1 MALNQHPSSATAV
14 SGSDK
19 GELCTQKENAAIEEK
34 EPNQSNTQVIGSA
47 LQVIEQPISISI
59 FVHIQYYYH
68 QNSLKYIII
77 SHFSIFSAHTIS
89 NCQSSYCNGAI
100 SRDSTQRKAN

>member
-34 EPNQSNTQVIGSA
+34 EANQSSTQVIGSA
-47 LQVIEQPISISI
+47 LQVIEQLMPILIFFYVLYISFECI
-59 FVHIQYYYH
+59 IASYCYNFFSPY
-68 QNSLKYIII
+68 NLKLSIII
-77 SHFSIFSAHTIS
+77 R
-89 NCQSSYCNGAI
+89 QWSYL
-100 SRDSTQRKAN
+100 QRFNTKKS

>member
-19 GELCTQKENAAIEEK
+19 GELCTQKENAAIIHTIEEK

-59 FVHIQYYYH
+59 FVHI
-68 QNSLKYIII
+68 I
-77 SHFSIFSAHTIS
+77 TIRI
-89 NCQSSYCNGAI
+89 A
-100 SRDSTQRKAN
+100 

>member
-34 EPNQSNTQVIGSA
+34 EPNQSSTQVIGSA
-47 LQVIEQPISISI
+47 LQVIEQLMPILT
-59 FVHIQYYYH
+59 FFYV
-68 QNSLKYIII
+68 L
-77 SHFSIFSAHTIS
+77 
-89 NCQSSYCNGAI
+89 
-100 SRDSTQRKAN
+100 

>member
-34 EPNQSNTQVIGSA
+34 EPNQSTTQVIGSA
-47 LQVIEQPISISI
+47 LQVNEQFTYFCI
-59 FVHIQYYYH
+59 FVY
-68 QNSLKYIII
+68 SLYE
-77 SHFSIFSAHTIS
+77 
-89 NCQSSYCNGAI
+89 
-100 SRDSTQRKAN
+100 

>member
-34 EPNQSNTQVIGSA
+34 EANQSSTQVIGSA
-47 LQVIEQPISISI
+47 LQVIEQLMPIFTFFYVI
-59 FVHIQYYYH
+59 
-68 QNSLKYIII
+68 
-77 SHFSIFSAHTIS
+77 
-89 NCQSSYCNGAI
+89 
-100 SRDSTQRKAN
+100 

>member
-34 EPNQSNTQVIGSA
+34 EPK
-47 LQVIEQPISISI
+47 
-59 FVHIQYYYH
+59 FVMPEITVGKSPRLNY
-68 QNSLKYIII
+68 L
-77 SHFSIFSAHTIS
+77 
-89 NCQSSYCNGAI
+89 
-100 SRDSTQRKAN
+100 

>member
-34 EPNQSNTQVIGSA
+34 EPNQSSTQVIGSA
-47 LQVIEQPISISI
+47 LQVIEQSIPIFHLLCFINI
-59 FVHIQYYYH
+59 
-68 QNSLKYIII
+68 
-77 SHFSIFSAHTIS
+77 
-89 NCQSSYCNGAI
+89 
-100 SRDSTQRKAN
+100 